1 MEIMQTLKPFES
13 IWNFVLL
20 LLVSYPILGAFA
32 WFIGVLCYQ
41 LIYRHRHKDD
51 IEFQPLTPEEQPF
64 ITIMIPAHNE
74 EVMIEHTINYL
85 MNNLNYEKYEVL
97 VTDDGSTDE
106 TPAILERLQSVY
118 DNLRVVTIKKNQ
130 GKAHAF
136 NVGVGFAR
144 GEFILSNDADS
155 IPEPDALW
163 KYMSYFMGEE
173 HANTAAVTANMDVQN
188 RSTIIAKSQTVEFSS
203 IVGVIK
209 RSQVSALGNMYAYSG
224 ANTMY
229 RRDALIDVGL
239 FRQDRATEDISIAW
253 DHQLNGWTTVFSP
266 DILFYMN
273 VPENLD
279 ALYHQRK
286 RWAKGGT
293 EDISIAWDHQ
303 LNGWTTVFSPDI
315 LFYMNVPENLDALYH
330 QRKRWAKGGTEVLLT
345 NFKRVVSHPGKYL
358 KQWAFITD
366 QTLSIIWSLF
376 FFVST
381 LIFLISLVTFFFTGN
396 YERVYHMFCM
406 AFIFVTFEM
415 FAGVLQLLS
424 ALIVDDRGRKF
435 KYLIF
440 MPLYML
446 IYWQVNALA
455 LVTTL
460 IPAVKTILGYG
471 SGTWVS
477 PVRKHHTE

>member
-293 EDISIAWDHQ
+293 E
-303 LNGWTTVFSPDI
+303 
-315 LFYMNVPENLDALYH
+315 
-330 QRKRWAKGGTEVLLT
+330 VLLT

-477 PVRKHHTE
+477 PVRKHHTK

>member
-106 TPAILERLQSVY
+106 TPAILERLQNVY

-293 EDISIAWDHQ
+293 E
-303 LNGWTTVFSPDI
+303 
-315 LFYMNVPENLDALYH
+315 
-330 QRKRWAKGGTEVLLT
+330 VLLT

-358 KQWAFITD
+358 KQWAFITG

>member
-13 IWNFVLL
+13 VWNFVLL

-293 EDISIAWDHQ
+293 E
-303 LNGWTTVFSPDI
+303 
-315 LFYMNVPENLDALYH
+315 
-330 QRKRWAKGGTEVLLT
+330 VLLT

>member
-136 NVGVGFAR
+136 NVGVGFAC

-224 ANTMY
+224 ANIMY

-239 FRQDRATEDISIAW
+239 FRQDRA
-253 DHQLNGWTTVFSP
+253 
-266 DILFYMN
+266 
-273 VPENLD
+273 
-279 ALYHQRK
+279 
-286 RWAKGGT
+286 T